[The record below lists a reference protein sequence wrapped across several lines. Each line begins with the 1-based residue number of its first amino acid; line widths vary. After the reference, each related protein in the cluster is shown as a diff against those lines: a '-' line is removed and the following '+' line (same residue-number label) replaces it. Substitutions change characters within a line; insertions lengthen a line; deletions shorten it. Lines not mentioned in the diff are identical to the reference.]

1 MPFPS
6 SPRLTPYMRCRFMS
20 SLASPVTPP
29 TRAHHCLTSQE
40 ILCTEY
46 SGHVSPHKARSRDL
60 SRTQFSIHW
69 LTAAKF
75 RVVID
80 IRKSMVYG
88 LCLCS
93 CTSKFRSQMII
104 MWQKHLSCRLR
115 HWSCNP
121 RSLKCQ
127 HRDNSNDVAIISW
140 PHGIDSTFNDNRK
153 ITSTNDV
160 RLPILLYD

>member
-1 MPFPS
+1 MSGMIS
-6 SPRLTPYMRCRFMS
+6 SRLTHTRIFFLKYWYCVQWNREAFQQWYRISSTPYMRCRFMS

-104 MWQKHLSCRLR
+104 MWQS
-115 HWSCNP
+115 
-121 RSLKCQ
+121 
-127 HRDNSNDVAIISW
+127 I
-140 PHGIDSTFNDNRK
+140 
-153 ITSTNDV
+153 
-160 RLPILLYD
+160 